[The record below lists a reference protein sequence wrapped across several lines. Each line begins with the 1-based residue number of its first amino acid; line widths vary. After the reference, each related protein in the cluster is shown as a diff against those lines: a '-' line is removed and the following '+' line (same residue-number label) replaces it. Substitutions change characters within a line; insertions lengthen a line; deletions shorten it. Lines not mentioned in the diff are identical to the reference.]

1 MKKFIFQSHFFYFSK
16 LWGVKICS
24 TLKKIPSEFIQNFE
38 IGGGFSSKD
47 TVHRAWTGKREQIYK
62 VMTNF
67 KMSELIK
74 STVRTS
80 DRPIIVFL
88 IYKNPYKSV
97 RTKYIN
103 NPREY
108 GQVTEKEVYLYKNI
122 K

>member
-1 MKKFIFQSHFFYFSK
+1 
-16 LWGVKICS
+16 
-24 TLKKIPSEFIQNFE
+24 
-38 IGGGFSSKD
+38 
-47 TVHRAWTGKREQIYK
+47 
-62 VMTNF
+62 
-67 KMSELIK
+67 MSELMK

-88 IYKNPYKSV
+88 VYKNPYKSV
-97 RTKYIN
+97 RTKHIN

>member
-1 MKKFIFQSHFFYFSK
+1 
-16 LWGVKICS
+16 
-24 TLKKIPSEFIQNFE
+24 
-38 IGGGFSSKD
+38 
-47 TVHRAWTGKREQIYK
+47 
-62 VMTNF
+62 MTNF
-67 KMSELIK
+67 KMSELMK

-108 GQVTEKEVYLYKNI
+108 GQVTEKEIYLYKNI
-122 K
+122 KWPSSIS